1 VIHFKDSPWK
11 RLSLRNLVFRSLF
24 FGAFIGFSIA
34 SLGDYDVGV
43 AEYQKKNFSRAF
55 VEFEKASW
63 ENDARAQTALAL
75 MYKYGEGTK
84 INLGQA
90 YQWNL
95 KAAQLGHSP
104 AQYNVGIML
113 LDGVGVEKNKE
124 KGRDFIA
131 LAAEQ
136 GFARAIEK
144 IQFENEKMLKLEESS
159 WSRRW
164 DLRVPNHVRFSM
176 PLHHPQSEKTFKI
189 QLGAMSSRR
198 KAEVLWNDLFRNN
211 EALLSDL
218 RVSFERVEQANK
230 VIWRLRAGDF
240 NTEENATEV
249 CARLLK
255 EDKNSSGCLVIT
267 DYPEESGHNL
277 SSK

>member
-1 VIHFKDSPWK
+1 
-11 RLSLRNLVFRSLF
+11 
-24 FGAFIGFSIA
+24 
-34 SLGDYDVGV
+34 
-43 AEYQKKNFSRAF
+43 
-55 VEFEKASW
+55 
-63 ENDARAQTALAL
+63 
-75 MYKYGEGTK
+75 MYKYGEGTR

-95 KAAQLGHSP
+95 KAANLGHPP

-113 LDGVGVEKNKE
+113 LDGIGVEKNKE

-136 GFARAIEK
+136 GFVRAIEK
-144 IQFENEKMLKLEESS
+144 IQVEKEKMLEIEKSS

-176 PLHHPQSEKTFKI
+176 PLQHPKSEKTFKI

-198 KAEVLWNDLFRNN
+198 KAEVLWNETFRNN
-211 EALLSDL
+211 KVLLSDL
-218 RVSFERVEQANK
+218 RASFERVEKANK

-249 CARLLK
+249 CAQLLS

-267 DYPEESGHNL
+267 DYPEEPGHNIG
-277 SSK
+277 SN